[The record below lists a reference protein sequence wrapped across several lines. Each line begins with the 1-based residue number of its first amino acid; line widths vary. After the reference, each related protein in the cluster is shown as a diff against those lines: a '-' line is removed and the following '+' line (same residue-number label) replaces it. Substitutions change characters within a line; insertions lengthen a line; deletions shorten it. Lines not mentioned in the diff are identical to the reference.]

1 MKKHVFSVGLIMLLI
16 GGQISAQDFV
26 SKRNIDTN
34 GRVDLITFTGGL
46 SSKSANT
53 DNVLKQSL
61 GLDSRSTLQSIKMEL
76 DPSSSFVDEKF
87 QLYYDGIK
95 VQYVVYTLHSTEGK
109 MQSLSGDIFP
119 INDVTTKPSL
129 NARTAFNY
137 AIKHT
142 GAQKYMW
149 EDAEYVQ
156 ENSYKKPQGEL
167 VLVPIEQNDG
177 SFKLLLAY
185 KFDIY
190 AAQPLSREYVYVDA
204 LDGKVLLTDA
214 IIKHANN
221 FYGDISGTHDH
232 GSAENSDASQI
243 KLALVNGN
251 AATRYAGSQVIS
263 TTLVGSSYALR
274 DSSRGSGVFT
284 YNLKKGTTLKTT
296 DFTDADNNWTAAE
309 FNNAAFD
316 NAALD
321 AHWGVSSTYDY
332 FKNTHNRNSYN
343 NAGAALKSYVHY
355 SSAYEN
361 AYWSGS
367 EMVYG
372 DGASTFAPL
381 TSLDVTAH
389 ELGHGICE
397 YSANLVYSRE
407 SGAINEGLSDI
418 WGSVVENAFAP
429 TKQNFLIGE
438 DITKISPYYL
448 RSMSNPKSG
457 LSAQPDTYLGTNWK
471 AATSSC
477 TPTQSNDQCG
487 VHYNS
492 GVLNHF
498 FYILTQ
504 GKTGTNDKGNS
515 YSVTGIGFAKSAKII
530 YRMET
535 SYLSSNSTY
544 ANVLTYAIQSAKDL
558 YGADSPEAI
567 ATQNALYAVGLGTAY
582 SSGSGGGDT
591 VAPSAPSNLAASG
604 TTSVATTLSW
614 TASTDNVGVTG
625 YDVYSGSSLLGNTAS
640 TSASITGLTASTTY
654 SFSVKAKDAAGNASA
669 SSNVLSVTTGTTTT
683 PPVAYCAS
691 KGNSTSDEK
700 ISKVVFGTISNIST
714 GTAGYENFTTQI
726 ANVNKGTAYTITIT
740 PKWTSTTYNEGYAVF
755 IDYNQD
761 GDFSD
766 TGETVFTKA
775 ASKTNPVSGSIT
787 IRSTALTGNTRMR
800 VAMKYNG
807 IPTACETFSY
817 GQVEDYTLNIKP
829 AGTVAELVGVNAE
842 NAVNVYPNPVK
853 DILNI
858 DAKGDYN
865 YQLISTDGKVV
876 KDGNQSDSVINVQNL
891 PTGMYIMKITKDG
904 KTSSHKVLK
913 K

>member
-1 MKKHVFSVGLIMLLI
+1 MKKHVFSVGLIMLLV

-129 NARTAFNY
+129 NAGTAFTY

-149 EDAEYVQ
+149 EDAEYVK
-156 ENSYKKPQGEL
+156 ENAYQKPQGEL

-190 AAQPLSREYVYVDA
+190 AAQPISREYVYVDA

-221 FYGDISGTHDH
+221 FYGNISGSHDH
-232 GSAENSDASQI
+232 GSSENSDASRI

-591 VAPSAPSNLAASG
+591 TAPSAPSNLAASG

-714 GTAGYENFTTQI
+714 GTAGYENFTAQI

-766 TGETVFTKA
+766 SGETVFTKA

-858 DAKGDYN
+858 DAKGDYH

-876 KDGNQSDSVINVQNL
+876 KDGNQSASAINVQNL

-904 KTSSHKVLK
+904 KTSSHKVIK

>member
-1 MKKHVFSVGLIMLLI
+1 MKKHVFSAGLIMLLI
-16 GGQISAQDFV
+16 AGQVSAQDFV

-34 GRVDLITFTGGL
+34 GRVDLITFNGGL
-46 SSKSANT
+46 SARSANI
-53 DNVLKQSL
+53 NEILKQSL
-61 GLDSRSTLQSIKMEL
+61 NLDSRASLQSVKTQL

-95 VQYVVYTLHSTEGK
+95 VQYVVYTTHSQNGK
-109 MQSLSGDIFP
+109 VASLSGNIFP
-119 INDVTTKPSL
+119 ITDVITQPALSASSAL
-129 NARTAFNY
+129 NSAL
-137 AIKHT
+137 KHT
-142 GAQKYMW
+142 GAEKYMW
-149 EDAEYVQ
+149 EDAEYAK
-156 ENSYKKPQGEL
+156 ENNYNKPQGEL

-190 AAQPLSREYVYVDA
+190 AAQPLSREYVFVDA
-204 LDGKVLLTDA
+204 LDGKILMTDA
-214 IIKHANN
+214 IIKHAKGI
-221 FYGDISGTHDH
+221 FGD
-232 GSAENSDASQI
+232 SAAHNEHIEKSSDIEAA
-243 KLALVNGN
+243 KLAVVDGT
-251 AATRYAGSQVIS
+251 AATRYSGSKTIS
-263 TTLVGSSYALR
+263 TTLVGTNYTLR
-274 DSSRGSGVFT
+274 DATRGSGVFT

-332 FKNTHNRNSYN
+332 FKNTFNRNSYN
-343 NAGAALKSYVHY
+343 NSGGALKSYVHY

-361 AYWSGS
+361 AYWSGT

-407 SGAINEGLSDI
+407 SGALNEGLSDI

-438 DITKISPYYL
+438 DITKTAPGYL

-477 TPTQSNDQCG
+477 TPTNNNDQCG

-515 YSVTGIGFAKSAKII
+515 YSVTGIGFDKSAKII

-535 SYLSSNSTY
+535 SYLSSTSTY
-544 ANVLTYAIQSAKDL
+544 ASVLTYAIQSAKDL

-582 SSGSGGGDT
+582 SGGGTSTDT
-591 VAPSAPSNLAASG
+591 IAPSAPTNLTASG
-604 TTSVATTLSW
+604 TTSVATNLSW
-614 TASTDNVGVTG
+614 SASTDNVGVTG
-625 YDVYSGSSLLGNTAS
+625 YDVYSGATLLGNTAA

-654 SFSVKAKDAAGNASA
+654 NFTVKAKDAAGNASA
-669 SSNVLSVTTGTTTT
+669 ASNVLSVTTGSGTT

-700 ISKVVFGTISNIST
+700 INKVVFGTINNTST
-714 GTAGYENFTTQI
+714 GTAGYEDFTAQI
-726 ANVNKGTAYTITIT
+726 ADVNKGTAYTITIT

-755 IDYNQD
+755 IDYNGD

-766 TGETVFTKA
+766 AGETVFTKA
-775 ASKTNPVSGSIT
+775 ASKTTPVSGSIT
-787 IRSTALTGNTRMR
+787 IPATALTGNTRMR
-800 VAMKYNG
+800 VSMKYNG
-807 IPTACETFSY
+807 IPTSCETFSY

-829 AGTVAELVGVNAE
+829 AGTVSSLAGNTVE
-842 NAVNVYPNPVK
+842 NVNVYPNPVK
-853 DILNI
+853 DVLNI
-858 DAKGDYN
+858 NAKGDYS
-865 YQLISTDGKVV
+865 YQLISTDGKIV
-876 KDGNQSDSVINVQNL
+876 KDGNQSESAVNVQNL
-891 PTGMYIMKITKDG
+891 PTGMYIMKITQDG
-904 KTSSHKVLK
+904 KTSTHKVIK

>member
-1 MKKHVFSVGLIMLLI
+1 MKKHVFSAGLIMLLI
-16 GGQISAQDFV
+16 AGQVSAQEFV

-34 GRVDLITFTGGL
+34 GRVDLITFNGGL
-46 SSKSANT
+46 SAKSTNI
-53 DNVLKQSL
+53 NEILKQSL
-61 GLDSRSTLQSIKMEL
+61 NLDSRATLQSIKTEL

-95 VQYVVYTLHSTEGK
+95 VQYVVYTTHSQKGK
-109 MQSLSGDIFP
+109 MESLSGNMFP
-119 INDVTTKPSL
+119 ITDVTTQPTLSASSAL
-129 NARTAFNY
+129 NS

-142 GAQKYMW
+142 GAEKYMW
-149 EDAEYVQ
+149 DNAEYVKD
-156 ENSYKKPQGEL
+156 NNYKKPEGEL
-167 VLVPIEQNDG
+167 VLIPIEQNDG

-204 LDGKVLLTDA
+204 LDGKILLTDA
-214 IIKHANN
+214 IIKHAKGI
-221 FYGDISGTHDH
+221 FAD
-232 GSAENSDASQI
+232 GSSAHNENIEQNSEATNL
-243 KLALVNGN
+243 KLALVNGT
-251 AATRYAGSQVIS
+251 AATRYSGSKTIS
-263 TTLVGSSYALR
+263 TTLVGSNYTLR

-296 DFTDADNNWTAAE
+296 DFIDADNNWTAAE

-332 FKNTHNRNSYN
+332 FKNTFNRNSYN
-343 NAGAALKSYVHY
+343 NSGGALKSYVHY

-407 SGAINEGLSDI
+407 SGALNEGLSDI

-438 DITKISPYYL
+438 DITKIAPGYL

-457 LSAQPDTYLGTNWK
+457 LSPQPDTYLGTNWK

-477 TPTQSNDQCG
+477 TPTQNNDQCG

-504 GKTGTNDKGNS
+504 GKSGTNDKGNS
-515 YSVTGIGFAKSAKII
+515 YSVTGIGFDKSAKII

-535 SYLSSNSTY
+535 SYLSSTSTY
-544 ANVLTYAIQSAKDL
+544 ASVLTYGIQSAKDL

-582 SSGSGGGDT
+582 SGGGTSTDT
-591 VAPSAPSNLAASG
+591 TAPSAPTNLSASG

-625 YDVYSGSSLLGNTAS
+625 YDVYSGSTLLGNTAT

-669 SSNVLSVTTGTTTT
+669 SSNVLSVTTGSTTN
-683 PPVAYCAS
+683 PPVSYCAS

-700 ISKVVFGTISNIST
+700 INKVVFGTINNTST
-714 GTAGYENFTTQI
+714 GTAGYENFTAQI

-740 PKWTSTTYNEGYAVF
+740 PKWTSTKYNEGYAVF
-755 IDYNQD
+755 IDYNGD
-761 GDFSD
+761 GDFAD
-766 TGETVFTKA
+766 AGETVFTKA
-775 ASKTNPVSGSIT
+775 ASKTTPVSGSIT
-787 IRSTALTGNTRMR
+787 IPASAVTGNTRMR
-800 VAMKYNG
+800 VSMKYNG
-807 IPTACETFSY
+807 IPTSCETFSY
-817 GQVEDYTLNIKP
+817 GQVEDYTLNIKA
-829 AGTVAELVGVNAE
+829 AGTVAGLVGLNTE

-853 DILNI
+853 DVLNI
-858 DAKGDYN
+858 NAKGDYN
-865 YQLISTDGKVV
+865 YQLISTDGKIV
-876 KDGNQSDSVINVQNL
+876 KNGNQSESAINVQNL
-891 PTGMYIMKITKDG
+891 PTGMYIMKITQDG
-904 KTSSHKVLK
+904 KTSSHKVIK

>member
-1 MKKHVFSVGLIMLLI
+1 MKKHIFSAGLIMLLI
-16 GGQISAQDFV
+16 AGQVSAQDFV

-34 GRVDLITFTGGL
+34 GRVDLITFNGGL
-46 SSKSANT
+46 SARSANI
-53 DNVLKQSL
+53 NEILKQSL
-61 GLDSRSTLQSIKMEL
+61 NLDSRASLQSVKTQL

-95 VQYVVYTLHSTEGK
+95 VQYVVYTTHSQNGK
-109 MQSLSGDIFP
+109 VASLSGNIFP
-119 INDVTTKPSL
+119 ITDVTTQPALSASSAL
-129 NARTAFNY
+129 NSAL
-137 AIKHT
+137 KHT
-142 GAQKYMW
+142 GAEKYMW
-149 EDAEYVQ
+149 EDAEYAK
-156 ENSYKKPQGEL
+156 ENNYNKPQGEL

-204 LDGKVLLTDA
+204 LDGKILMTDA
-214 IIKHANN
+214 IIKHAKGI
-221 FYGDISGTHDH
+221 FGD
-232 GSAENSDASQI
+232 SAAHNEHIEKSSDIEAA
-243 KLALVNGN
+243 KLALVDGT
-251 AATRYAGSQVIS
+251 AATRYSGSKTIS
-263 TTLVGSSYALR
+263 TTLVGTNYTLR
-274 DSSRGSGVFT
+274 DATRGSGVFT

-332 FKNTHNRNSYN
+332 FKNTFNRNSYN
-343 NAGAALKSYVHY
+343 NSGGALKSYVHY

-361 AYWSGS
+361 AYWSGT

-407 SGAINEGLSDI
+407 SGALNEGLSDI

-438 DITKISPYYL
+438 DITKTAPGYL

-477 TPTQSNDQCG
+477 TPTNNNDQCG

-515 YSVTGIGFAKSAKII
+515 YSVTGIGFDKSAKII

-535 SYLSSNSTY
+535 SYLSSTSTY
-544 ANVLTYAIQSAKDL
+544 ASVLTYAIQSAKDL

-582 SSGSGGGDT
+582 SGGGTSTDT
-591 VAPSAPSNLAASG
+591 IAPSAPTNLTASG
-604 TTSVATTLSW
+604 TTSVATNLSW
-614 TASTDNVGVTG
+614 SASTDNVGVTG
-625 YDVYSGSSLLGNTAS
+625 YDVYSGATLLGNTAV

-654 SFSVKAKDAAGNASA
+654 NFTVKAKDAAGNASA
-669 SSNVLSVTTGTTTT
+669 ASNVLSVTTGSGTT

-700 ISKVVFGTISNIST
+700 INKVVFGTINNTST
-714 GTAGYENFTTQI
+714 GTAGYEDFTAQI
-726 ANVNKGTAYTITIT
+726 ADVNKGTAYTITIT

-755 IDYNQD
+755 IDYNGD

-766 TGETVFTKA
+766 AGETVFTKA
-775 ASKTNPVSGSIT
+775 ASKTTPVSGSIT
-787 IRSTALTGNTRMR
+787 IPATALTGNTRMR
-800 VAMKYNG
+800 VSMKYNG
-807 IPTACETFSY
+807 IPTSCETFSY

-829 AGTVAELVGVNAE
+829 AGTVSSLAGNTVE
-842 NAVNVYPNPVK
+842 NVNVYPNPVK
-853 DILNI
+853 DVLNI
-858 DAKGDYN
+858 NAKGDYS
-865 YQLISTDGKVV
+865 YQLISTDGKIV
-876 KDGNQSDSVINVQNL
+876 KDGNQSESAVNVQNL
-891 PTGMYIMKITKDG
+891 PTGMYIMKITQDG
-904 KTSSHKVLK
+904 KTSTHKVIK

>member
-53 DNVLKQSL
+53 DIVLKQSL

-129 NARTAFNY
+129 NAGTAFNY

-149 EDAEYVQ
+149 EDAEYVK
-156 ENSYKKPQGEL
+156 ENSYQKPQGEL

-190 AAQPLSREYVYVDA
+190 AAQPLSREYVYIDA

-232 GSAENSDASQI
+232 GSAQNSDASQT

-251 AATRYAGSQVIS
+251 AATRYSGSQVIS

-296 DFTDADNNWTAAE
+296 DFTDADNNWSAAE

-625 YDVYSGSSLLGNTAS
+625 YYVYSGSSLLGNTAS

-669 SSNVLSVTTGTTTT
+669 SSNVLSVTTVTTTT

-714 GTAGYENFTTQI
+714 GTAGYENFTAQI

-807 IPTACETFSY
+807 IPTSCETFSY

-876 KDGNQSDSVINVQNL
+876 KDGNQSASAINVQNL

-904 KTSSHKVLK
+904 KTSSHKVIK

>member
-34 GRVDLITFTGGL
+34 GRVDLITFIGGL

-61 GLDSRSTLQSIKMEL
+61 GLDARSTLQSIKMEL

-95 VQYVVYTLHSTEGK
+95 VQYVVYTLHSQEGK
-109 MQSLSGDIFP
+109 LKSLSGDIFP

-129 NARTAFNY
+129 NARTALTY

-149 EDAEYVQ
+149 EDADYVK

-214 IIKHANN
+214 IIKHATN
-221 FYGDISGTHDH
+221 FYGDISGNHDH
-232 GSAENSDASQI
+232 GSAENPDVSQT

-284 YNLKKGTTLKTT
+284 YNLKKGTALKTT

-438 DITKISPYYL
+438 DITKVSPYYL

-457 LSAQPDTYLGTNWK
+457 LNGQPDTYLGTYWK

-477 TPTQSNDQCG
+477 TPSQSNDQCG

-558 YGADSPEAI
+558 YGVDSPEAI

-582 SSGSGGGDT
+582 SGGGTSTDT
-591 VAPSAPSNLAASG
+591 TAPSAPTNLSASG
-604 TTSVATTLSW
+604 TTAVATTLSW
-614 TASTDNVGVTG
+614 TASTDNVAVTG

-683 PPVAYCAS
+683 PPVSYCAS

-700 ISKVVFGTISNIST
+700 IGKVVFGTINNTST

-726 ANVNKGTAYTITIT
+726 ANVNKGTAYKITIT

-755 IDYNQD
+755 IDYNGD
-761 GDFSD
+761 GDFTD
-766 TGETVFTKA
+766 AGETVFTKT

-787 IRSTALTGNTRMR
+787 IPASALTGNTRMR
-800 VAMKYNG
+800 VSMKYNG
-807 IPTACETFSY
+807 VPTSCETFSY
-817 GQVEDYTLNIKP
+817 GQVEDYTLNIKA
-829 AGTVAELVGVNAE
+829 AGAVAELVGVNVE

-853 DILNI
+853 DVLNI
-858 DAKGDYN
+858 AAKGDYN

-876 KDGNQSDSVINVQNL
+876 KDGNQSVNTINVQNL
-891 PTGMYIMKITKDG
+891 PTGMYIMKITQDG
-904 KTSSHKVLK
+904 KTSSHKVIK

>member
-1 MKKHVFSVGLIMLLI
+1 MKKHVFSAGLIMLLI
-16 GGQISAQDFV
+16 AGQVSAQDFV

-34 GRVDLITFTGGL
+34 GRVDLITFNGGL
-46 SSKSANT
+46 SARSANI
-53 DNVLKQSL
+53 NEILKQSL
-61 GLDSRSTLQSIKMEL
+61 NLDSRASLQSVKTQL

-95 VQYVVYTLHSTEGK
+95 VQYVVYTTHSQNGK
-109 MQSLSGDIFP
+109 VASLSGNIFP
-119 INDVTTKPSL
+119 ITDVTTQPALSASSAL
-129 NARTAFNY
+129 NSAL
-137 AIKHT
+137 KHT
-142 GAQKYMW
+142 GAEKYMW
-149 EDAEYVQ
+149 EDAEYAK
-156 ENSYKKPQGEL
+156 ENNYNKPQGEL

-204 LDGKVLLTDA
+204 LDGKILMTDA
-214 IIKHANN
+214 IIKHAKGI
-221 FYGDISGTHDH
+221 FGD
-232 GSAENSDASQI
+232 SAAHNEHIEKSSDIEAA
-243 KLALVNGN
+243 KLALVDGT
-251 AATRYAGSQVIS
+251 AATRYSGSKTIS
-263 TTLVGSSYALR
+263 TTLVGTNYTLR
-274 DSSRGSGVFT
+274 DATRGSGVFT

-332 FKNTHNRNSYN
+332 FKNTFNRNSYN
-343 NAGAALKSYVHY
+343 NSGGALKSYVHY

-361 AYWSGS
+361 AYWSGT

-407 SGAINEGLSDI
+407 SGALNEGLSDI

-438 DITKISPYYL
+438 DITKTAPGYL

-477 TPTQSNDQCG
+477 TPTNNNDQCG

-515 YSVTGIGFAKSAKII
+515 YSVTGIGFDKSAKII

-535 SYLSSNSTY
+535 SYLSSTSTY
-544 ANVLTYAIQSAKDL
+544 ASVLTYAIQSAKDL
-558 YGADSPEAI
+558 YSAD
-567 ATQNALYAVGLGTAY
+567 LYIFIGIR
-582 SSGSGGGDT
+582 DR
-591 VAPSAPSNLAASG
+591 LAD
-604 TTSVATTLSW
+604 L
-614 TASTDNVGVTG
+614 
-625 YDVYSGSSLLGNTAS
+625 
-640 TSASITGLTASTTY
+640 
-654 SFSVKAKDAAGNASA
+654 
-669 SSNVLSVTTGTTTT
+669 
-683 PPVAYCAS
+683 
-691 KGNSTSDEK
+691 
-700 ISKVVFGTISNIST
+700 
-714 GTAGYENFTTQI
+714 
-726 ANVNKGTAYTITIT
+726 
-740 PKWTSTTYNEGYAVF
+740 
-755 IDYNQD
+755 
-761 GDFSD
+761 
-766 TGETVFTKA
+766 
-775 ASKTNPVSGSIT
+775 
-787 IRSTALTGNTRMR
+787 
-800 VAMKYNG
+800 
-807 IPTACETFSY
+807 
-817 GQVEDYTLNIKP
+817 
-829 AGTVAELVGVNAE
+829 
-842 NAVNVYPNPVK
+842 
-853 DILNI
+853 
-858 DAKGDYN
+858 
-865 YQLISTDGKVV
+865 
-876 KDGNQSDSVINVQNL
+876 VIN
-891 PTGMYIMKITKDG
+891 P
-904 KTSSHKVLK
+904 
-913 K
+913 

>member
-53 DNVLKQSL
+53 DNIMKQSL

-76 DPSSSFVDEKF
+76 DPSISFVDEKF

-95 VQYVVYTLHSTEGK
+95 VQYVVYTLHSQEGK

-129 NARTAFNY
+129 NAGTAFNY

-149 EDAEYVQ
+149 ENAEYVK
-156 ENSYKKPQGEL
+156 ENAYQKPQGEL

-232 GSAENSDASQI
+232 RSAENSDASQI

-407 SGAINEGLSDI
+407 SGAINEGLSDV

-558 YGADSPEAI
+558 YGADSTEAI

-582 SSGSGGGDT
+582 TSGSGGGDT

-614 TASTDNVGVTG
+614 TASTDNIGVTG

-700 ISKVVFGTISNIST
+700 ISKVVFGTINNIST
-714 GTAGYENFTTQI
+714 GTAGYENFTAQI

-766 TGETVFTKA
+766 SGETVFTKA

-807 IPTACETFSY
+807 IPTSCETFSY

-829 AGTVAELVGVNAE
+829 AGTAAELVGVNAE
-842 NAVNVYPNPVK
+842 NAINVYPNPVK

-876 KDGNQSDSVINVQNL
+876 KDGNQSASAINVQNL

-904 KTSSHKVLK
+904 KTSSHKVIK

>member
-1 MKKHVFSVGLIMLLI
+1 MKKHVFSAGLIMFLVA
-16 GGQISAQDFV
+16 GQISAQDFV
-26 SKRNIDTN
+26 SKRNINNN
-34 GRVDLITFTGGL
+34 GRVDLITFNSGL
-46 SSKSANT
+46 SLKGINT
-53 DNVLKQSL
+53 ESILKQSL
-61 GLDSRSTLQSIKMEL
+61 QLDSRATLQSIKTEL
-76 DPSSSFVDEKF
+76 DPLSSLSDEKF
-87 QLYYDGIK
+87 QLFYDGIK
-95 VQYVVYTLHSTEGK
+95 VQYVVYTLHSQDGK

-119 INDVTTKPSL
+119 ISDVTIKPSL
-129 NARTAFNY
+129 NAGTALNT

-142 GAQKYMW
+142 NAQKYMW
-149 EDAEYVQ
+149 DDAEYVK

-204 LDGKVLLTDA
+204 LDGKILLTDA
-214 IIKHANN
+214 IIKHATN
-221 FYGDISGTHDH
+221 FYGDISGGHHHD
-232 GSAENSDASQI
+232 STENSNSPLS

-251 AATRYAGSQVIS
+251 AATRYSGSQVIS
-263 TTLVGSSYALR
+263 TTLVGSSYTLR

-284 YNLKKGTTLKTT
+284 YNLKKGTALKTT

-309 FNNAAFD
+309 FNNTAFD

-332 FKNTHNRNSYN
+332 FKSTFNRNSYN
-343 NAGAALKSYVHY
+343 NAGAVLKSYVHY

-438 DITKISPYYL
+438 DITKVSPYYL

-457 LSAQPDTYLGTNWK
+457 LSPQPDTYLGTNWK

-477 TPTQSNDQCG
+477 TPTSANDQCG

-504 GKTGTNDKGNS
+504 GKTGTNDKGNA

-582 SSGSGGGDT
+582 STGTGGGDT
-591 VAPSAPSNLAASG
+591 TAPSAPTNLTASG
-604 TTSVATTLSW
+604 TTAVATNLSW
-614 TASTDNVGVTG
+614 TASTDNVAVTG
-625 YDVYSGSSLLGNTAS
+625 YDVYSGATLLGNTAS
-640 TSASITGLTASTTY
+640 TSAAITGLTASTTY
-654 SFSVKAKDAAGNASA
+654 TFSVKAKDAAGNTSA
-669 SSNVLSVTTGTTTT
+669 SSNVLSVKTGTTTT
-683 PPVAYCAS
+683 PPVAYCTS

-700 ISKVVFGTISNIST
+700 INKVVFGTISNTST
-714 GTAGYENFTTQI
+714 GTAGYENFTSLST
-726 ANVNKGTAYTITIT
+726 NVNKGSAYTITIT
-740 PKWTSTTYNEGYAVF
+740 PKWTSTSYNEGYAVF

-761 GDFSD
+761 GDFAD
-766 TGETVFTKA
+766 AGETVFTKA
-775 ASKTNPVSGSIT
+775 ASKTTPVSGSIT
-787 IRSTALTGNTRMR
+787 IPATALTGNTRMR
-800 VAMKYNG
+800 VSMKYNG
-807 IPTACETFSY
+807 IPTSCETFSY
-817 GQVEDYTLNIKP
+817 GQVEDYTLNIKA
-829 AGTVAELVGVNAE
+829 AGTVTTLVNTNADTI
-842 NAVNVYPNPVK
+842 NIYPNPVK

-858 DAKGDYN
+858 NAKGDYN
-865 YQLISTDGKVV
+865 YQLISIDGKIV
-876 KDGNQSDSVINVQNL
+876 KDGNQSENAVNVQNL
-891 PTGMYIMKITKDG
+891 PTGIYIMKITQDG
-904 KTSSHKVLK
+904 KTSSHKVIK

>member
-1 MKKHVFSVGLIMLLI
+1 MKKHVFFAGLIILLAA
-16 GGQISAQDFV
+16 GQISAQNFV
-26 SKRNIDTN
+26 SKRNIDSN
-34 GRVDLITFTGGL
+34 GRVDLITFNSGL
-46 SSKSANT
+46 SSKSADTQNI
-53 DNVLKQSL
+53 LKQSL
-61 GLDSRSTLQSIKMEL
+61 QLDSRATLQSIKTEL
-76 DPSSSFVDEKF
+76 DPLSSFSDEKF
-87 QLYYDGIK
+87 QLFYDGIK
-95 VQYVVYTLHSTEGK
+95 VQYVVYTLHSQDGK

-119 INDVTTKPSL
+119 ISDVTTKPSL
-129 NARTAFNY
+129 NAGAALNA

-142 GAQKYMW
+142 NAQKYMW
-149 EDAEYVQ
+149 EDAEYVK

-204 LDGKVLLTDA
+204 LDGKILLTDA
-214 IIKHANN
+214 IIKHATN
-221 FYGDISGTHDH
+221 FYGDISGEHDH
-232 GSAENSDASQI
+232 SITESSNGSLS

-251 AATRYAGSQVIS
+251 AATRYSGSQVIS
-263 TTLVGSSYALR
+263 TTLVGSNYTLR

-284 YNLKKGTTLKTT
+284 YNLKKGTALKTT

-309 FNNAAFD
+309 FNNSAFD
-316 NAALD
+316 NTALD

-332 FKNTHNRNSYN
+332 FKNTFNRNSYN
-343 NAGAALKSYVHY
+343 NAGAVLKSYVHY

-438 DITKISPYYL
+438 DITKVSPYYL

-457 LSAQPDTYLGTNWK
+457 LSPQPDTYLGTNWK

-477 TPTQSNDQCG
+477 TPTSSNDQCG

-504 GKTGTNDKGNS
+504 GKTGTNDKGNV

-582 SSGSGGGDT
+582 STGTGGDDAT
-591 VAPSAPSNLAASG
+591 APSAPTNLTASG
-604 TTSVATTLSW
+604 TTAVATNLSW

-625 YDVYSGSSLLGNTAS
+625 YDVYSGATLLGNTAN
-640 TSASITGLTASTTY
+640 TTASITGLTASTTY
-654 SFSVKAKDAAGNASA
+654 TFSVKAKDAAGNASA
-669 SSNVLSVTTGTTTT
+669 SSTVLSVTTGTTTT
-683 PPVAYCAS
+683 PPVSYCAS

-700 ISKVVFGTISNIST
+700 IGKVVFGTINNAST

-740 PKWTSTTYNEGYAVF
+740 PKWTSTSYNEGYAVF
-755 IDYNQD
+755 IDYNGD

-766 TGETVFTKA
+766 AGETVFTKA
-775 ASKTNPVSGSIT
+775 ASKTTPVSGSIT
-787 IRSTALTGNTRMR
+787 IPGSAITGNTRMR
-800 VAMKYNG
+800 VSMKYNG

-817 GQVEDYTLNIKP
+817 GQVEDYTLNIKA
-829 AGTVAELVGVNAE
+829 AGTVTTLVNTVADT
-842 NAVNVYPNPVK
+842 VNVYPNPVK

-858 DAKGDYN
+858 NAKGDYN
-865 YQLISTDGKVV
+865 YQLISIDGKIV
-876 KDGNQSDSVINVQNL
+876 KDGNQSENAVNVQSL
-891 PTGMYIMKITKDG
+891 PTGIYIVKITQDG
-904 KTSSHKVLK
+904 KTSSHKVIK

>member
-61 GLDSRSTLQSIKMEL
+61 GLDARSTLQSIKMEL

-95 VQYVVYTLHSTEGK
+95 VQYVVYTLHSQEGK
-109 MQSLSGDIFP
+109 LKSLSGDIFP

-129 NARTAFNY
+129 NAGTALTY

-149 EDAEYVQ
+149 EDADYVK

-214 IIKHANN
+214 IIKHATN
-221 FYGDISGTHDH
+221 FYGDISGNHDH
-232 GSAENSDASQI
+232 GSAEDSDVSQM

-274 DSSRGSGVFT
+274 GTSRGNGVFT
-284 YNLKKGTTLKTT
+284 YNLKKGTALKTT

-477 TPTQSNDQCG
+477 TPSQSNDQCG

-504 GKTGTNDKGNS
+504 GKTGTNDKGNA

-582 SSGSGGGDT
+582 SGGGTSTDT
-591 VAPSAPSNLAASG
+591 TAPSTPTNLAASG

-614 TASTDNVGVTG
+614 TASTDNVAVTG

-654 SFSVKAKDAAGNASA
+654 SFSVKAKDAAGNASS

-683 PPVAYCAS
+683 PPVSYCAS

-700 ISKVVFGTISNIST
+700 IGKVVFGTINNTST

-740 PKWTSTTYNEGYAVF
+740 PKWTSTTYNEDYAVF
-755 IDYNQD
+755 IDYNGD
-761 GDFSD
+761 GDFADS
-766 TGETVFTKA
+766 GETVFTKT

-787 IRSTALTGNTRMR
+787 IPASALTGNTRMR

-807 IPTACETFSY
+807 IPTSCETFSY

-829 AGTVAELVGVNAE
+829 AGTVAELVGVNVE
-842 NAVNVYPNPVK
+842 NEVNVYPNPVK

-876 KDGNQSDSVINVQNL
+876 KDGNQSDSAINVQNL

-904 KTSSHKVLK
+904 KISSHKVIK

>member
-807 IPTACETFSY
+807 IPTSCETFSY

-865 YQLISTDGKVV
+865 YQLISTEGKVV

>member
-1 MKKHVFSVGLIMLLI
+1 MKKHVFSAGLIMLLI
-16 GGQISAQDFV
+16 AGQVSAQEFV

-34 GRVDLITFTGGL
+34 GRVDLITFNVGL
-46 SSKSANT
+46 SSRSTNI
-53 DNVLKQSL
+53 NEILKQSL
-61 GLDSRSTLQSIKMEL
+61 NLDSRSTLQSIKTEL

-95 VQYVVYTLHSTEGK
+95 VQYVVYTTHSQKGK
-109 MQSLSGDIFP
+109 MESLSGNIFP
-119 INDVTTKPSL
+119 ISDVTTQPTLSAASAL
-129 NARTAFNY
+129 NSAL
-137 AIKHT
+137 KHT
-142 GAQKYMW
+142 NAEKYMW
-149 EDAEYVQ
+149 DDAEYVK
-156 ENSYKKPQGEL
+156 ENAYKKPQGEL

-204 LDGKVLLTDA
+204 LDGKVLMTDA
-214 IIKHANN
+214 IIKHAKGI
-221 FYGDISGTHDH
+221 FAD
-232 GSAENSDASQI
+232 GSSAHNENIEQNSEATNL
-243 KLALVNGN
+243 KLALVNGT
-251 AATRYAGSQVIS
+251 ASTRYAGSQTIS
-263 TTLVGSSYALR
+263 TTLVGSNYTLR

-284 YNLKKGTTLKTT
+284 YNLKKGTSLKTT
-296 DFTDADNNWTAAE
+296 DFTDANNSWTAAE

-332 FKNTHNRNSYN
+332 FKNTFNRNSYN
-343 NAGAALKSYVHY
+343 NSGGALKSYVHY

-372 DGASTFAPL
+372 DGASTFSPL

-407 SGAINEGLSDI
+407 SGALNEGLSDI

-438 DITKISPYYL
+438 DITKVSPGYL

-457 LSAQPDTYLGTNWK
+457 LSPQPDTYLGTNWK

-477 TPTQSNDQCG
+477 TPTQNNDQCG

-515 YSVTGIGFAKSAKII
+515 YSVTGIGFDKSAKII

-535 SYLSSNSTY
+535 SYLSSTSTY
-544 ANVLTYAIQSAKDL
+544 ASVLTYAIQSAKDL

-582 SSGSGGGDT
+582 SGGGTSTDT
-591 VAPSAPSNLAASG
+591 TAPSAPTNLSASG
-604 TTSVATTLSW
+604 TTAVATNLTW

-625 YDVYSGSSLLGNTAS
+625 YDVYSGATLLGNTAT

-683 PPVAYCAS
+683 PPVSYCAS

-700 ISKVVFGTISNIST
+700 IGKVVFGTINNTST

-726 ANVNKGTAYTITIT
+726 ANVNKGTTYTITIT
-740 PKWTSTTYNEGYAVF
+740 PKWTSTKYNEGYAVF
-755 IDYNQD
+755 IDYNGD
-761 GDFSD
+761 GDFAD
-766 TGETVFTKA
+766 AGETVYTKA
-775 ASKTNPVSGSIT
+775 ASKTTPVSASIKIPT
-787 IRSTALTGNTRMR
+787 TALTGNTRMK
-800 VAMKYNG
+800 VSMKYNG
-807 IPTACETFSY
+807 IPTSCETFSY
-817 GQVEDYTLNIKP
+817 GQVEDYTLNIKA
-829 AGTVAELVGVNAE
+829 AGTVAGLVGLNTE

-853 DILNI
+853 DVLNI
-858 DAKGDYN
+858 NAKGDYN
-865 YQLISTDGKVV
+865 YQLISTDGKIV
-876 KDGNQSDSVINVQNL
+876 KDGNQSESAINVQNL
-891 PTGMYIMKITKDG
+891 PTGMYIMKITQDG
-904 KTSSHKVLK
+904 KTSSHKVIK

>member
-34 GRVDLITFTGGL
+34 GRIDLITFTSGL

-95 VQYVVYTLHSTEGK
+95 VQYVVYTLHSQEGK
-109 MQSLSGDIFP
+109 LKSLSGDIFP

-129 NARTAFNY
+129 NAGTALTY

-149 EDAEYVQ
+149 EDADYVK

-214 IIKHANN
+214 IIKHATN
-221 FYGDISGTHDH
+221 FYGDISGNHDH
-232 GSAENSDASQI
+232 GSAEDSDVSQM

-274 DSSRGSGVFT
+274 DTSRGNGVFT
-284 YNLKKGTTLKTT
+284 YNLKKGTALKTT

-438 DITKISPYYL
+438 DITKVSPYYL

-457 LSAQPDTYLGTNWK
+457 LNGQPDTYLGTYWK

-477 TPTQSNDQCG
+477 TPSQSNDQCG

-582 SSGSGGGDT
+582 SGGGTSSDT
-591 VAPSAPSNLAASG
+591 TAPSTPTNLAASG

-614 TASTDNVGVTG
+614 TASTDNVAVTG

-640 TSASITGLTASTTY
+640 NSASITGLTASTTY

-683 PPVAYCAS
+683 PPVSYCAS

-700 ISKVVFGTISNIST
+700 IGKVVFGTINNTST

-740 PKWTSTTYNEGYAVF
+740 PKWTSTSYNEGYAVF
-755 IDYNQD
+755 IDYNGD
-761 GDFSD
+761 GDFADS
-766 TGETVFTKA
+766 GETAFTKT

-787 IRSTALTGNTRMR
+787 IPASALTGNTRMR
-800 VAMKYNG
+800 VSMKYNG
-807 IPTACETFSY
+807 IPTSCETFSY

-829 AGTVAELVGVNAE
+829 AGTVAELVGVNLE

-853 DILNI
+853 DVLNI
-858 DAKGDYN
+858 DAKGEYN

-876 KDGNQSDSVINVQNL
+876 KDGNQSVNTINVQNL
-891 PTGMYIMKITKDG
+891 PTGMYIMKITQDG
-904 KTSSHKVLK
+904 KTSSHKVIK

>member
-1 MKKHVFSVGLIMLLI
+1 MKKHVFSAGLIMLLI
-16 GGQISAQDFV
+16 AGQISAQDFV
-26 SKRNIDTN
+26 SKRNIDSN
-34 GRVDLITFTGGL
+34 GRVDLITFNGGL
-46 SSKSANT
+46 SAKATNI
-53 DNVLKQSL
+53 NEILKQSL
-61 GLDSRSTLQSIKMEL
+61 NLDSRSTLQSIKTQL
-76 DPSSSFVDEKF
+76 DPSSSFMDEKF

-95 VQYVVYTLHSTEGK
+95 VQYVVYTTHSHNGK
-109 MQSLSGDIFP
+109 VASLSGNIFP
-119 INDVTTKPSL
+119 ITDVTTQPALSASSAL
-129 NARTAFNY
+129 NAAL
-137 AIKHT
+137 KHT
-142 GAQKYMW
+142 GAEKYMW
-149 EDAEYVQ
+149 DNAEYAK
-156 ENSYKKPQGEL
+156 ENNYNKPQGEL

-190 AAQPLSREYVYVDA
+190 AEQPLSREYVYVDA
-204 LDGKVLLTDA
+204 LDGKILMTDA
-214 IIKHANN
+214 IIKHAKGI
-221 FYGDISGTHDH
+221 FGDSTAHNEH
-232 GSAENSDASQI
+232 VEKSSDIDAA
-243 KLALVNGN
+243 KLALVDGT
-251 AATRYAGSQVIS
+251 AATRYSGSKTIS
-263 TTLVGSSYALR
+263 TTLVGTNYTLR
-274 DSSRGSGVFT
+274 DATRGSGVFT

-332 FKNTHNRNSYN
+332 FKNTFNRNSYN
-343 NAGAALKSYVHY
+343 NSGGALKSYVHY

-361 AYWSGS
+361 AYWSGT

-407 SGAINEGLSDI
+407 SGALNEGLSDI
-418 WGSVVENAFAP
+418 WGAVVENAFAP

-438 DITKISPYYL
+438 DITKVAPGYL

-457 LSAQPDTYLGTNWK
+457 LSPQPDTYLGTNWK

-477 TPTQSNDQCG
+477 TPTSSNDQCG

-515 YSVTGIGFAKSAKII
+515 YAVTGIGFDKSAKII

-535 SYLSSNSTY
+535 SYLSSTSTY
-544 ANVLTYAIQSAKDL
+544 ASVLTYAIQSAKDL

-582 SSGSGGGDT
+582 SGGGTSTDT
-591 VAPSAPSNLAASG
+591 IAPSAPTNLSASG

-625 YDVYSGSSLLGNTAS
+625 YDIYSGTTLLGNTAA

-654 SFSVKAKDAAGNASA
+654 SFTVKAKDAAGNVSA
-669 SSNVLSVTTGTTTT
+669 ASNVLSVTTGSTTT

-700 ISKVVFGTISNIST
+700 INKVVFGTINNTST
-714 GTAGYENFTTQI
+714 GTAGYEDFTAQI
-726 ANVNKGTAYTITIT
+726 ADVNKGTAYTITIT

-755 IDYNQD
+755 IDYNGD
-761 GDFSD
+761 GDFAD
-766 TGETVFTKA
+766 AGETVFTKA
-775 ASKTNPVSGSIT
+775 ASKTTPVSGSIT
-787 IRSTALTGNTRMR
+787 IPATALTGNTRMR
-800 VAMKYNG
+800 VSMKYNG
-807 IPTACETFSY
+807 IPTSCETFSY

-829 AGTVAELVGVNAE
+829 AGTVASLVGTTAE

-853 DILNI
+853 DVLNI
-858 DAKGDYN
+858 NAKGDYS
-865 YQLISTDGKVV
+865 YQLISTDGKIV
-876 KDGNQSDSVINVQNL
+876 KDGNQSESAVNVQSL
-891 PTGMYIMKITKDG
+891 PTGIYIMKITQNG
-904 KTSSHKVLK
+904 KTSTHKVIK

>member
-1 MKKHVFSVGLIMLLI
+1 MKKHVFSAGLIMLLI
-16 GGQISAQDFV
+16 AGQVSAQDFV

-34 GRVDLITFTGGL
+34 GRVDLITFNGGL
-46 SSKSANT
+46 SARSANI
-53 DNVLKQSL
+53 NEILKQSL
-61 GLDSRSTLQSIKMEL
+61 NLDSRASLQSVKTQL

-95 VQYVVYTLHSTEGK
+95 VQYVVYTTHSQNGK
-109 MQSLSGDIFP
+109 VASLSGNIFP
-119 INDVTTKPSL
+119 ITDVTTQPALSASSAL
-129 NARTAFNY
+129 NSAL
-137 AIKHT
+137 KHT
-142 GAQKYMW
+142 GAEKYMW
-149 EDAEYVQ
+149 EDAEYAK
-156 ENSYKKPQGEL
+156 ENNYNKPQGEL

-204 LDGKVLLTDA
+204 LDGKILMTDA
-214 IIKHANN
+214 IIKHAKGI
-221 FYGDISGTHDH
+221 FGD
-232 GSAENSDASQI
+232 SAAHNEHIEKSSDIEAA
-243 KLALVNGN
+243 KLALVDGT
-251 AATRYAGSQVIS
+251 AATRYSGSKTIS
-263 TTLVGSSYALR
+263 TTLVGTNYTLR
-274 DSSRGSGVFT
+274 DATRGSGVFT

-332 FKNTHNRNSYN
+332 FKNTFNRNSYN
-343 NAGAALKSYVHY
+343 NSGGALKSYVHY

-361 AYWSGS
+361 AYWSGT

-407 SGAINEGLSDI
+407 SGALNEGLSDI

-438 DITKISPYYL
+438 DITKTAPGYL

-477 TPTQSNDQCG
+477 TPTNNNDQCG

-515 YSVTGIGFAKSAKII
+515 YSVTGIGFDKSAKII

-535 SYLSSNSTY
+535 SYLSSTSTY
-544 ANVLTYAIQSAKDL
+544 ASVLTYAIQSAKDL

-582 SSGSGGGDT
+582 SGGGTSTDT
-591 VAPSAPSNLAASG
+591 IAPSAPTNLTASG
-604 TTSVATTLSW
+604 TTSVATNLSW
-614 TASTDNVGVTG
+614 SASTDNVGVTG
-625 YDVYSGSSLLGNTAS
+625 YDVYSGATLLGNTAA

-654 SFSVKAKDAAGNASA
+654 NFTVKAKDAAGNASA
-669 SSNVLSVTTGTTTT
+669 ASNVLSVTTGSGTT

-700 ISKVVFGTISNIST
+700 INKVVFGTINNTST
-714 GTAGYENFTTQI
+714 GTAGYEDFTAQI
-726 ANVNKGTAYTITIT
+726 ADVNKGTAYTITIT

-755 IDYNQD
+755 IDYNGD

-766 TGETVFTKA
+766 AGETVFTKA
-775 ASKTNPVSGSIT
+775 ASKTTPVSGSIT
-787 IRSTALTGNTRMR
+787 IPATALTGNTRMR
-800 VAMKYNG
+800 VSMKYNG
-807 IPTACETFSY
+807 IPTSCETFSY

-829 AGTVAELVGVNAE
+829 AGTVSSLARNTVE
-842 NAVNVYPNPVK
+842 NVNVYPNPVK
-853 DILNI
+853 DVLNI
-858 DAKGDYN
+858 NAKGDYS
-865 YQLISTDGKVV
+865 YQLISTDGKIV
-876 KDGNQSDSVINVQNL
+876 KDGNQSKSAVNVQNL
-891 PTGMYIMKITKDG
+891 PTGMYIMKITQDG
-904 KTSSHKVLK
+904 KTSTHKVIK

>member
-26 SKRNIDTN
+26 SKRNVDTN

-61 GLDSRSTLQSIKMEL
+61 GLDFRSTLQSIKMEL

-95 VQYVVYTLHSTEGK
+95 VQYVVYTLHSQEGK
-109 MQSLSGDIFP
+109 LKSLSGDIFP

-129 NARTAFNY
+129 NAGTALTY

-149 EDAEYVQ
+149 EDADYVK

-214 IIKHANN
+214 IIKHATN
-221 FYGDISGTHDH
+221 FYGDISGNHDH
-232 GSAENSDASQI
+232 GSAENSDVFQT

-284 YNLKKGTTLKTT
+284 YNLKKGTALKTT

-438 DITKISPYYL
+438 DITKVSPYYL

-457 LSAQPDTYLGTNWK
+457 LNGQPDTYLGTYWK

-477 TPTQSNDQCG
+477 TPSQSNDQCG

-558 YGADSPEAI
+558 YGVDSPEAI

-582 SSGSGGGDT
+582 SGGGTSTDT
-591 VAPSAPSNLAASG
+591 TAPSAPTNLSASG

-614 TASTDNVGVTG
+614 TASTDNVAVTG

-654 SFSVKAKDAAGNASA
+654 SFSVKAKDATGNASA

-683 PPVAYCAS
+683 PPVSYCVS

-700 ISKVVFGTISNIST
+700 IGKVVFGTISNTTT

-740 PKWTSTTYNEGYAVF
+740 PKWTSTSYNEGYAVF
-755 IDYNQD
+755 IDYNGD
-761 GDFSD
+761 GDFADS
-766 TGETVFTKA
+766 GETAFTKT

-787 IRSTALTGNTRMR
+787 IPASALTGNTRMR
-800 VAMKYNG
+800 VSMKYNG
-807 IPTACETFSY
+807 IPTSCETFSY

-829 AGTVAELVGVNAE
+829 AGTVAELVGVNLE

-853 DILNI
+853 DVLNI
-858 DAKGDYN
+858 DAKGEYN

-876 KDGNQSDSVINVQNL
+876 KDGNQSDSAINVQNL
-891 PTGMYIMKITKDG
+891 PTGMYIMKITQDG
-904 KTSSHKVLK
+904 KTSSHKVIK